1 MFYFLTHI
9 VQRPGLSAV
18 LVTVEVSSA
27 MQSLIQ
33 CISSLNKYDDG
44 EYTGSCMHIDT
55 AL

>member
-1 MFYFLTHI
+1 MFYFRTNI
-9 VQRPGLSAV
+9 AQRHMLSAV
-18 LVTVEVSSA
+18 LVTVEVLSA
-27 MQSLIQ
+27 MQFLIQ